1 MHFGRGMPQTE
12 AERAGEDAAGFGKVN
27 ETVEGSECS
36 MRGIRMENGRII
48 YFGNPAG
55 YIAGSQAVVDPI
67 FKGRELEAYLERQ
80 GGIEAVV
87 WKSGVYDR
95 LMNGQ
100 TEAQGGEPL
109 KNCRI
114 WQLKP
119 DVNVYMKFIGYD
131 VLVGKFGEPEP
142 QNYRMVYDGEIETN
156 ELERICEKFDGG
168 QEVPGYTGH
177 HLTVSDVIELYDE
190 ESSEFYYVDHTD
202 FKPVAFGGPEPV
214 QCQMLQL

>member
-1 MHFGRGMPQTE
+1 
-12 AERAGEDAAGFGKVN
+12 
-27 ETVEGSECS
+27 
-36 MRGIRMENGRII
+36 MRGIRVENGRIV

-67 FKGRELEAYLERQ
+67 FKGKELEAYLERQ

-87 WKSGVYDR
+87 WKGGVYDR

-100 TEAQGGEPL
+100 AETQGCEPL

-119 DVNVYMKFIGYD
+119 DVNIHMKFIGYD
-131 VLVGKFGEPEP
+131 TLVTRFGEPDP
-142 QNYRMVYDGEIETN
+142 QNYHMVYDGEIETN
-156 ELERICEKFDGG
+156 ELERIYDKFDGG

-177 HLTVSDVIELYDE
+177 SLSMSDSITWIIGILNQLYLGDRNRSNPRCFSCSNGNQAANGCLLSCE
-190 ESSEFYYVDHTD
+190 EE
-202 FKPVAFGGPEPV
+202 
-214 QCQMLQL
+214 